1 MKTTAMSLLSIV
13 CVGLSA
19 FSCADREPEAS
30 IAPSSTENL
39 AGPPA
44 VGQSDESTPSDPT
57 GSPDVRMAI
66 REATLDLRADVPTTT
81 AVQIAKLTEAAGGYV
96 VSSKATGDGEA
107 VSRIDVTLRVP
118 AAQFQPTLA
127 QLRGLGKPLNEQI
140 AGQDV
145 TEESVDL
152 NARIRTKKEME
163 QRLLGLL
170 AQSRTVEDSIKV
182 ELELGRVRTDIE
194 TMQGRAKYLT
204 ERTSMATINVS
215 ASAPYVSGPANA
227 ESVWSRLD
235 RALATSLDVSVNVLA
250 GIIVV
255 AGALLPL
262 LFFAGLAIASVRFAV
277 RIARRRRNRTRV
289 RPTTPV
295 AP

>member
-1 MKTTAMSLLSIV
+1 
-13 CVGLSA
+13 
-19 FSCADREPEAS
+19 
-30 IAPSSTENL
+30 
-39 AGPPA
+39 
-44 VGQSDESTPSDPT
+44 
-57 GSPDVRMAI
+57 
-66 REATLDLRADVPTTT
+66 
-81 AVQIAKLTEAAGGYV
+81 
-96 VSSKATGDGEA
+96 
-107 VSRIDVTLRVP
+107 
-118 AAQFQPTLA
+118 
-127 QLRGLGKPLNEQI
+127 
-140 AGQDV
+140 
-145 TEESVDL
+145 
-152 NARIRTKKEME
+152 
-163 QRLLGLL
+163 
-170 AQSRTVEDSIKV
+170 
-182 ELELGRVRTDIE
+182 
-194 TMQGRAKYLT
+194 
-204 ERTSMATINVS
+204 MATINVS